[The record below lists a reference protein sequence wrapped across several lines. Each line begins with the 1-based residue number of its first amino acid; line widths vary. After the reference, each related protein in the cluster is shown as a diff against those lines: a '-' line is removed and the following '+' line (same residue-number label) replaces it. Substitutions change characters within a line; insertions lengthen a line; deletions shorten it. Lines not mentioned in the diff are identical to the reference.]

1 MIYRALGIM
10 SGSSMDGLDLAYVH
24 LHSSQGKWLY
34 TLVDAVTI
42 PHTSEWISRL
52 DAAPDLSAR
61 EYLLLHHAFG
71 VYIGQEVN
79 KFIQERNLDFQIQ
92 LIASHGHTVFHMPH
106 QGVSA
111 QLGSGAS
118 IAAQTG
124 LQVVTDLRAL
134 DMALGGQGAPIVPI
148 GEKWLFHGYEYFL
161 NLGGIA
167 NVTSTVE
174 GIYQAFDVCP
184 ANRVLNLLA
193 GRKGQAF
200 DQDGL
205 LARTGNVV
213 NPLLNALDA
222 LDYYLLPPPKSLP
235 NQFGT
240 AVVWELIKNSGCSVE
255 SGLRTYTEHIA
266 RQLARALDGKP
277 PGKMLVTGGGAHNA
291 FLMERIAALLEPQGI
306 EVLVAEPLV
315 ADFKEALIMAFMG
328 VLRLREEE
336 NTLPTVTGALRA
348 SIGGALWNGQEG

>member
-24 LHSSQGKWLY
+24 LHSSQGKWNY
-34 TLVDAVTI
+34 TLAEAVTI

-52 DAAPDLSAR
+52 DAAPELSAR
-61 EYLLLHHAFG
+61 EYLLLHHEFG

-79 KFIQERNLDFQIQ
+79 KFIEERNLDFQIQ
-92 LIASHGHTVFHMPH
+92 LIASHGHTVFHMPQH
-106 QGVSA
+106 GTTA
-111 QLGSGAS
+111 QLGSGAA

-124 LQVVTDLRAL
+124 LQVVTDLRSL

-148 GEKWLFHGYEYFL
+148 GERWLFSGYDYFL

-167 NVTSTVE
+167 NITLAVD

-193 GRKGQAF
+193 QKRGQAF
-200 DQDGL
+200 DRDG
-205 LARTGNVV
+205 AWASAGQVII
-213 NPLLNALDA
+213 PLLEALDG

-240 AVVWELIKNSGCSVE
+240 EVVWGLIKASGCPVE
-255 SGLRTYTEHIA
+255 DGLRTYTEHIA
-266 RQLARALDGKP
+266 RQLARALDAKP
-277 PGKMLVTGGGAHNA
+277 GGKMLVTGGGAHNV
-291 FLMERIAALLEPQGI
+291 FLVERITALLDPLGI
-306 EVLVAEPLV
+306 SISVADPMV
-315 ADFKEALIMAFMG
+315 TDFKEALIMAFMG

-336 NTLPTVTGALRA
+336 NTLASVTGALRP

>member
-1 MIYRALGIM
+1 
-10 SGSSMDGLDLAYVH
+10 MDGLDLAYVH
-24 LHSSQGKWLY
+24 LHSSQGKWTY

-52 DAAPDLSAR
+52 DAAPELSAR
-61 EYLLLHHAFG
+61 EYLLLNQDFG

-79 KFIQERNLDFQIQ
+79 KFIRDRNLDFQIQ
-92 LIASHGHTVFHMPH
+92 LIASHGHTVFHLPQH
-106 QGVSA
+106 GTTA
-111 QLGSGAS
+111 QLGNGAA

-148 GEKWLFHGYEYFL
+148 GEKWLFHGYDYFL

-167 NVTSTVE
+167 NITIAVD

-200 DQDGL
+200 DQDGA
-205 LARTGNVV
+205 LASVGNVDDT
-213 NPLLNALDA
+213 LLNALDA

-235 NQFGT
+235 NQFGRE
-240 AVVWELIKNSGCSVE
+240 VVWGLIQIAGSPVE
-255 SGLRTYTEHIA
+255 DGLRTYTEHIA
-266 RQLARALDGKP
+266 RQLARALDAKP
-277 PGKMLVTGGGAHNA
+277 AGKMLVTGGGAHNS
-291 FLMERIAALLEPQGI
+291 FLMERITELLGPQGI
-306 EVLVAEPLV
+306 EVVVPEPLV
-315 ADFKEALIMAFMG
+315 VDFKEALIMAFMG

-336 NTLPTVTGALRA
+336 NSLPTVTGALRP